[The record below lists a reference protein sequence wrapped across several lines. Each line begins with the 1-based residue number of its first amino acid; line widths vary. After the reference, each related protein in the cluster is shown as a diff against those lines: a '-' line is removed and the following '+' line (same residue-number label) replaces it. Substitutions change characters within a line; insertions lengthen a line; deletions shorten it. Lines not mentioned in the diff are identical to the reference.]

1 MTELFRTVLNMSIT
15 GTYIASAIIILRLFM
30 KKLPKKYSYM
40 LWAILGIRLLCPFSF
55 SSAVSV
61 FNFLV
66 PEKTV
71 TQSGQM
77 EYVPWGIE
85 YAEQPQVTVSVPQ
98 VNDSINTVLPPAEPV
113 SSVNPIQV
121 YMFIAATVW
130 VTGMAA
136 MVIYTLL
143 SYIAVGKRVRGA
155 VQQNGNIYVCGNI
168 GTPFVFG
175 IIKPKIYLPENVSEE
190 DREYIIAHEQTH
202 IRRKDHIVKIAA
214 MAALCI
220 HWFNPV
226 VWVSYRLT
234 VKDMELSCDEKAVGS
249 FEGDVRKNYANAL
262 LNMSVK
268 QNGLSGLLA
277 FGESNVKSRIK
288 GVLSLKKPAIAATAA
303 AVIVLTA
310 AAVCLLTNAAE
321 KSDKFEPVPEGVY
334 VTDKLL
340 YTPPFKNSFWGDHNG
355 IKYTVK
361 DGILTMSNKDAEY
374 IIEYII
380 PEAEELPFT
389 EEEWDET
396 YDIAEKIGWQDGEI
410 DLGDYNS
417 KYCFPLQDS
426 TGSRDIY
433 LFVMDGELWFVG
445 KGDDIYRLRPFDEY
459 EPNKYYTYPL
469 PSTETETL
477 FEYCIN
483 MELPFDA
490 EEEED
495 HIRFSPNTVMRIS
508 PLVMGKAD
516 MTGIDKEFADT
527 INSMGKE
534 GTVAEHSPVCREYVI
549 NDGMRYLYFV
559 LSRNDD
565 CYSVIVF
572 MTTDDGFTYEKAEKI
587 ISTAEIQSY
596 GELTQEAEDYTEY
609 NNTNTETAADSTN
622 EKYRTETVRTELSVP
637 DEGGYNFTDPRE
649 YVNSKF
655 TIPAEWEGDGHGLFM
670 LGDKKMMSH
679 YIVYPDT
686 YDIATADFKTDLVS
700 GREIKILD
708 ERYGGE
714 NDPWSYYIHTA
725 MDSYD
730 GAYDTHHFVVH
741 SYRYYGVFTF
751 EDNGDFDMQAAET
764 ILDSVSILPD
774 SAMPAVAIF
783 VEDEDEAAPSAEFT
797 LCADYLTEYINAI
810 FGRGEFSAEKYTDS
824 AEFKDYLADKYA
836 YELKDREG
844 DTLTE
849 LTIHRNDV
857 AKGTKPDG
865 TKFTKFLAFG
875 YEVSFKYAGSA
886 EESGYGRTAYFEYE
900 ENENGD
906 IRILSAVDFGAY
918 DSMHFGAQEAM
929 GEPLYEIIYNL

>member
-55 SSAVSV
+55 SSAVSI
-61 FNFLV
+61 FNVIV
-66 PEKTV
+66 PEKSV
-71 TQSGQM
+71 TSAGQM
-77 EYVPWGIE
+77 EYIPRDIE
-85 YAEQPQVTVSVPQ
+85 YAEQPEINVSVPQ
-98 VNDSINTVLPPAEPV
+98 VNDSINTALPPAEPV
-113 SSVNPIQV
+113 SSVNPIQIA
-121 YMFIAATVW
+121 MFIAAAVW

-136 MVIYTLL
+136 MLIYTLL
-143 SYIAVGKRVRGA
+143 SYIAVWKRVRGA

-175 IIKPKIYLPENVSEE
+175 IIKPKIYLPENVPEE
-190 DREYIIAHEQTH
+190 DREYITAHEQTH
-202 IRRKDHIVKIAA
+202 IRRKDYIVKIAA

-226 VWVSYRLT
+226 VWASYRLM
-234 VKDMELSCDEKAVGS
+234 VKDMELSCDESAVGS
-249 FEGDVRKNYANAL
+249 FETDVRRDYANAL

-310 AAVCLLTNAAE
+310 AAVCLLTNAA
-321 KSDKFEPVPEGVY
+321 DKTSAGYETVPEGVY

-361 DGILTMSNKDAEY
+361 DGILTMSNKDAGY
-374 IIEYII
+374 TIEYII
-380 PEAEELPFT
+380 SEAEELPFT

-396 YDIAEKIGWQDGEI
+396 YDIAGKTGWLDGEI
-410 DLGDYNS
+410 NLGDYDS

-433 LFVMDGELWFVG
+433 LFVMDGELWFLG
-445 KGDDIYRLRPFDEY
+445 KGGDDIYRLKPFDEY

-469 PSTETETL
+469 PGNEPL
-477 FEYCIN
+477 FPSEYYVN
-483 MELPFDA
+483 MELPFDS
-490 EEEED
+490 END
-495 HIRFSPNTVMRIS
+495 KDYIRLPNDTEMRIS
-508 PLVMGKAD
+508 GLYEGTAD
-516 MTGIDKEFADT
+516 MNSIDEAIADAVSNAANKYNIT
-527 INSMGKE
+527 
-534 GTVAEHSPVCREYVI
+534 EHSPTCHEFVSD
-549 NDGMRYLYFV
+549 DGNTRYLYFV
-559 LSRNDD
+559 LSKDGEY
-565 CYSVIVF
+565 YSVISF
-572 MTTDDGFTYEKAEKI
+572 RTDDDGFTYEKAQAI
-587 ISTAEIQSY
+587 VSTAEIQNY
-596 GELTQEAEDYTEY
+596 GIITQEVEAEDYTEY
-609 NNTNTETAADSTN
+609 NNTNTETNSDST
-622 EKYRTETVRTELSVP
+622 EGKYRIETVRTDLSAP
-637 DEGGYNFTDPRE
+637 DEGGYNFADPRV

-655 TIPAEWEGDGHGLFM
+655 TVPAEWEGDGHGLYM

-686 YDIATADFKTDLVS
+686 YDIATADFKTDIVS
-700 GREIKILD
+700 GREIKVLD

-714 NDPWSYYIHTA
+714 NDPWSYYIHTT

-730 GAYDTHHFVVH
+730 GVYDTHHFVVH
-741 SYRYYGVFTF
+741 SFSYYGVFTF
-751 EDNGDFDMQAAET
+751 EDNGGFDMSAAET
-764 ILDSVSILPD
+764 ILNSVSILAD
-774 SAMPAVAIF
+774 GEFAGFSVF
-783 VEDEDEAAPSAEFT
+783 VEDESEAPTAEFT
-797 LCADYLTEYINAI
+797 LCADYLTEYINAV
-810 FGRGEFSAEKYTDS
+810 FGNGEFEAEKYTDN
-824 AEFKDYLADKYA
+824 AEFKEYLAEKYTD
-836 YELKDREG
+836 ERKLREG
-844 DTLTE
+844 DTLYE
-849 LTIHRNDV
+849 LTIHSDAVSRSI
-857 AKGTKPDG
+857 KP
-865 TKFTKFLAFG
+865 KPESTKFLAFG

-886 EESGYGRTAYFEYE
+886 DTSGYGRTAYFEYE

-918 DSMHFGAQEAM
+918 DSIYLGAQEATV
-929 GEPLYEIIYNL
+929 NS